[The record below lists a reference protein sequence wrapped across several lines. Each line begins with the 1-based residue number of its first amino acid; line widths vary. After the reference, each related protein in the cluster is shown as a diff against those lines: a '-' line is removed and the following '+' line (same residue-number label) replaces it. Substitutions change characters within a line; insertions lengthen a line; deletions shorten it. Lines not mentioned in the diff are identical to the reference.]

1 MLSTFIVCLNFFI
14 IKCYEKNQKIN
25 TDTILLIFSADLIQI
40 KFANVPVMS
49 FKQKKIPDQ
58 ALYLI

>member
-1 MLSTFIVCLNFFI
+1 M
-14 IKCYEKNQKIN
+14 EKNQKIN

>member
-1 MLSTFIVCLNFFI
+1 M
-14 IKCYEKNQKIN
+14 EKNQKIN
-25 TDTILLIFSADLIQI
+25 IDTILLIFSADLIQI

-49 FKQKKIPDQ
+49 FKQKKIPDH